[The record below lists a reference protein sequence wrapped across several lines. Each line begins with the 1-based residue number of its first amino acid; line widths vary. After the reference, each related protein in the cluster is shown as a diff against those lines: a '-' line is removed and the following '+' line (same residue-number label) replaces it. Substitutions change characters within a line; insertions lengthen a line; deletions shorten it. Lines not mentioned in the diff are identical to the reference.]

1 MNILNECLVYQL
13 PFESRR
19 VETPS
24 QSSNECDT
32 FLLNY
37 EQLLTYLNSIKPCVM
52 LVAGDFNVRSSS
64 WRSNEIDTTKGT
76 RLESITSYDGLY
88 HDK

>member
-1 MNILNECLVYQL
+1 MNVWFVSFLLKAVVSKHRV
-13 PFESRR
+13 SRAM
-19 VETPS
+19 
-24 QSSNECDT
+24 NAMNAT

-37 EQLLTYLNSIKPCVM
+37 EQLLTYLKSIRPCVM

-64 WRSNEIDTTKGT
+64 WRSNEIDATKRA
-76 RLESITSYDGLY
+76 RLESITSYYGLY